1 MGRSWAWSSTSAKPP
16 LTRPP
21 NEGRSYAYAT
31 HWWPL
36 EEGVKELLYERI
48 SRASQAKRDF
58 LSVSDLEAFVELYR
72 LQGREHYAEVRFLRE
87 VYLPLFGSEGLAL
100 LLPQV
105 GFLDEEGGERRADF
119 ILFGRRLY
127 AIEIEGKSYHER
139 PDRFAREKGRQRS
152 LALRGIAY
160 FPIAYDDILSG
171 KAREALVRLAESDP
185 LLRGYL
191 KERGVNFPEAR
202 RFSPLRW
209 LVDLPAKYPV
219 ALKGAFARL
228 LRAVAEGEPL
238 VQVLDLESTNPLVE
252 AAFAD
257 AYFTLLNV
265 GRLAGID
272 LPLPKVTVYRLD
284 TDAVSLAFR
293 DLLPLWA
300 GSLEGFSVIEGVP
313 EEGALDVFS
322 WDWIASLAHEAETFR
337 AEHEAKEGP
346 WLPSV
351 GGAISSLALD
361 YFARK
366 FFPVP
371 ELKEA
376 QLRLLQR
383 ALRGESGLAL
393 LPTGYGKSLIFQLYS
408 FLVPGVN
415 IVISPLR
422 ALMRDQVYNLQRI
435 GVIAVTSISSD
446 DEAATKEKKTK
457 TLLEGQYRLVYLSPE
472 RIRIKGFIE
481 EFKKELGNLPVSA
494 VTVDEAH
501 CVSEWGHDFR
511 PAYLHIRSFYEGIQA
526 ASPRKLPLIALTA
539 TASPPVRRDI
549 LRVLGLPEG
558 AVEQLASSDRPNLSF
573 SVHTAPLEIGQK
585 RDLVRHLLKD
595 ALPRTLGLSKEDLLG
610 GTMRPSY
617 PHAGVIF
624 AIYADPRGRS
634 TFEEGVHAIRNFLLE
649 DGLVSNEQVQVYA
662 SKAPEV
668 CPFCGSSDW
677 FPKKRDNTQGGICRN
692 CNSFFTKP
700 KTVPNW
706 EDRMREVQD
715 RFQENRFPLL
725 VATKGYGM
733 GVDKRNIRY
742 IVHHAMSSG
751 LEGYYQEAGRAG
763 RDGRH
768 AHVALVLTPPAPSCL
783 KDHVLG
789 GDGTPPCVASGRARF
804 CPYGLTAPCDYARQL
819 EFLRDSYPGVEAS
832 LKKALE
838 VAEAVLNRSE
848 EGRDGQRFVDVK
860 GNNDKPQQFEYAL
873 VRLMQIG
880 FLEDYRVEYLSLNH
894 LRFWFPQPRISRRA
908 FEERLRI
915 FLTETRLGEEAIGQR
930 LEPLRRASAG
940 DPLELV
946 KKALHILLERV
957 YETVYPMRIQMLRNL
972 IEYALSHE
980 RNRCRRLVLR
990 SIFDDQLPPD
1000 DYRCGFCDVC
1010 EPSLEF
1016 SVPGALVPLR
1026 RPSPKRSFGASPPSS
1041 RTGRKRKPTSSSP
1054 LRRRG
1059 VSAKRSCSARSTTWS
1074 ARGPAWG
1081 PSSSRVFSRAAKTPL
1096 RAPFTWSGD
1105 SKRPCNKTSPSM
1117 RWVPS
1122 SPSWEG

>member
-1 MGRSWAWSSTSAKPP
+1 MW
-16 LTRPP
+16 
-21 NEGRSYAYAT
+21 
-31 HWWPL
+31 
-36 EEGVKELLYERI
+36 
-48 SRASQAKRDF
+48 
-58 LSVSDLEAFVELYR
+58 
-72 LQGREHYAEVRFLRE
+72 
-87 VYLPLFGSEGLAL
+87 
-100 LLPQV
+100 PQV
-105 GFLDEEGGERRADF
+105 GPVDLVLTWASRGGVAGVGPGVHPGGGVQGVLEAWFCRWKAEVVHRLYKQNLGQGKSQARSFAAQPHAQRAGGTGLSCGEEEVREACPGMAWRHAQRVAGNRLLTESKATSPPGKRPGKGVGGEV
-119 ILFGRRLY
+119 
-127 AIEIEGKSYHER
+127 KT
-139 PDRFAREKGRQRS
+139 PC
-152 LALRGIAY
+152 
-160 FPIAYDDILSG
+160 
-171 KAREALVRLAESDP
+171 
-185 LLRGYL
+185 
-191 KERGVNFPEAR
+191 
-202 RFSPLRW
+202 
-209 LVDLPAKYPV
+209 
-219 ALKGAFARL
+219 
-228 LRAVAEGEPL
+228 
-238 VQVLDLESTNPLVE
+238 
-252 AAFAD
+252 
-257 AYFTLLNV
+257 
-265 GRLAGID
+265 
-272 LPLPKVTVYRLD
+272 
-284 TDAVSLAFR
+284 
-293 DLLPLWA
+293 
-300 GSLEGFSVIEGVP
+300 
-313 EEGALDVFS
+313 
-322 WDWIASLAHEAETFR
+322 
-337 AEHEAKEGP
+337 
-346 WLPSV
+346 
-351 GGAISSLALD
+351 
-361 YFARK
+361 
-366 FFPVP
+366 
-371 ELKEA
+371 
-376 QLRLLQR
+376 
-383 ALRGESGLAL
+383 
-393 LPTGYGKSLIFQLYS
+393 
-408 FLVPGVN
+408 
-415 IVISPLR
+415 
-422 ALMRDQVYNLQRI
+422 
-435 GVIAVTSISSD
+435 SISSD

-624 AIYADPRGRS
+624 AIYADPRGQN

-677 FPKKRDNTQGGICRN
+677 FPEKRDNTQGGICRN

-725 VATKGYGM
+725 IATKGYGM

-742 IVHHAMSSG
+742 IIHHAMSSG

-860 GNNDKPQQFEYAL
+860 GSNDKPQQF
-873 VRLMQIG
+873 
-880 FLEDYRVEYLSLNH
+880 
-894 LRFWFPQPRISRRA
+894 
-908 FEERLRI
+908 
-915 FLTETRLGEEAIGQR
+915 
-930 LEPLRRASAG
+930 
-940 DPLELV
+940 
-946 KKALHILLERV
+946 
-957 YETVYPMRIQMLRNL
+957 
-972 IEYALSHE
+972 
-980 RNRCRRLVLR
+980 
-990 SIFDDQLPPD
+990 
-1000 DYRCGFCDVC
+1000 
-1010 EPSLEF
+1010 
-1016 SVPGALVPLR
+1016 
-1026 RPSPKRSFGASPPSS
+1026 
-1041 RTGRKRKPTSSSP
+1041 
-1054 LRRRG
+1054 
-1059 VSAKRSCSARSTTWS
+1059 
-1074 ARGPAWG
+1074 
-1081 PSSSRVFSRAAKTPL
+1081 
-1096 RAPFTWSGD
+1096 
-1105 SKRPCNKTSPSM
+1105 
-1117 RWVPS
+1117 
-1122 SPSWEG
+1122 